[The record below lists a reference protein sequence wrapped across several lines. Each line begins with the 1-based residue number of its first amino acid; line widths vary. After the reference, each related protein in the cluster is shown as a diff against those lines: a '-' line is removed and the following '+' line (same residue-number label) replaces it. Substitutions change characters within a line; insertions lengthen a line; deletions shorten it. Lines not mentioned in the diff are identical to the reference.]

1 MLLKLI
7 VVRLTSLR
15 LHDEKYITSVY
26 LMQVS
31 FSYLTSEYHLWQHIC
46 HFTKL
51 LPVSYFI
58 TLWRKSMTLIERH
71 TSAILV
77 HTCSTI
83 MHSLHIRITVC
94 LLELTLHYLKL
105 SRLQITNFPLFMPT
119 HHNILIIRLT
129 KRTTLHCSS
138 PANTHPTC
146 TMLVHKAHAC
156 AETRCTPPP
165 LCLSPSLCRCIF
177 ICFRRQHVR
186 PPALPNGFVEGQP
199 IALQS
204 WIRQLTSYSQPHR
217 GSYRVRHYSNT
228 T

>member
-1 MLLKLI
+1 MPLYKVVTRILLYYS
-7 VVRLTSLR
+7 LTK
-15 LHDEKYITSVY
+15 KYDTY
-26 LMQVS
+26 RTTH
-31 FSYLTSEYHLWQHIC
+31 FSDSRSHLQ
-46 HFTKL
+46 
-51 LPVSYFI
+51 YY
-58 TLWRKSMTLIERH
+58 
-71 TSAILV
+71 
-77 HTCSTI
+77 

-156 AETRCTPPP
+156 AETRCTPP
-165 LCLSPSLCRCIF
+165 LCLSPSLCRCVF

-186 PPALPNGFVEGQP
+186 PSADRTGSWRDSQSPSSHGF
-199 IALQS
+199 ANLQVTAS
-204 WIRQLTSYSQPHR
+204 HTGARIVSDTIRTQHNLDVP
-217 GSYRVRHYSNT
+217 VR
-228 T
+228 

>member
-1 MLLKLI
+1 
-7 VVRLTSLR
+7 
-15 LHDEKYITSVY
+15 
-26 LMQVS
+26 
-31 FSYLTSEYHLWQHIC
+31 
-46 HFTKL
+46 
-51 LPVSYFI
+51 
-58 TLWRKSMTLIERH
+58 MTLIERH

-156 AETRCTPPP
+156 AETRCTPPLSVSLP
-165 LCLSPSLCRCIF
+165 LSAGVYLSASDDNMSDHPLTERVRGGTANRPPVMDSPTYKLQPATPGLVSCQTLFEHNIIWTFQSVDPSRRMPLGQFETTDRRTQQDTLIPTLFIKSDSFQYQQSNTYQHLLSPAARLS
-177 ICFRRQHVR
+177 
-186 PPALPNGFVEGQP
+186 AD
-199 IALQS
+199 
-204 WIRQLTSYSQPHR
+204 
-217 GSYRVRHYSNT
+217 
-228 T
+228 

>member
-1 MLLKLI
+1 
-7 VVRLTSLR
+7 
-15 LHDEKYITSVY
+15 
-26 LMQVS
+26 MQVS

-51 LPVSYFI
+51 F
-58 TLWRKSMTLIERH
+58 TR
-71 TSAILV
+71 ILLYYSLTTKYDTYRTT
-77 HTCSTI
+77 HFSDSRSHLHYY

-94 LLELTLHYLKL
+94 LLELTLHYIKL
-105 SRLQITNFPLFMPT
+105 SRLKITNFHLFMPT

-138 PANTHPTC
+138 PATTLLTHPTC

-156 AETRCTPPP
+156 AETRCTPPS
-165 LCLSPSLCRCIF
+165 LSLSLSLPVYIYLLQTTYQTIRW
-177 ICFRRQHVR
+177 
-186 PPALPNGFVEGQP
+186 PNGFVEGQP